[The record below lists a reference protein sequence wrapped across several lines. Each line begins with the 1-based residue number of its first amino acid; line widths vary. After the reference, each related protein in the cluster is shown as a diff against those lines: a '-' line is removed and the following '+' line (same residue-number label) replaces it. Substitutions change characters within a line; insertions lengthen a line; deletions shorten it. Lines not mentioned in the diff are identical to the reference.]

1 MPFKNLAQ
9 SKACFAKKRAG
20 TNGSWNCDEFAKATD
35 YSKLPEKKK
44 VKKWKKTKKPV

>member
-35 YSKLPEKKK
+35 YKTLPTGKTK
-44 VKKWKKTKKPV
+44 KKWKKKKVE